1 MKHVSD
7 REPHC
12 LVVDW
17 INKAGESAKIRP
29 GLALGGYVFILFWSV
44 PRGHKIVNSSRKRD

>member
-7 REPHC
+7 RGPYC

-29 GLALGGYVFILFWSV
+29 GLALGGYVFILFWSLSS
-44 PRGHKIVNSSRKRD
+44 GGQIVNGRR